1 MGEEMGIKNKLF
13 ILGILVFLLPITT
26 IAKAEDD
33 HLSATITE
41 YGYYE
46 FFIEPLKH
54 EVDDSQPGY
63 SQKRGLPILQEQTNK
78 IPLKK
83 GRLMAFYF
91 EISGLPPELSD
102 SIPLTATIDH
112 PEFIKPDGSKSN
124 QMIKESVARIIKGK
138 AYQAQGYRF
147 DHDYELVEGKWKFTI
162 RYLNKTLLVQEF
174 ETFLPFPAY
183 LFSR

>member
-91 EISGLPPELSD
+91 EIS
-102 SIPLTATIDH
+102 
-112 PEFIKPDGSKSN
+112 
-124 QMIKESVARIIKGK
+124 
-138 AYQAQGYRF
+138 
-147 DHDYELVEGKWKFTI
+147 
-162 RYLNKTLLVQEF
+162 
-174 ETFLPFPAY
+174 
-183 LFSR
+183 